1 MPSPLLQLVSA
12 LAPQP
17 AMDAAAP
24 YALEVARS
32 FHGEG
37 GAGGAATLTLTPHP
51 HPEAEPAWHGL
62 RIFAPQPGEGVLAAW
77 RRTLDAVAP
86 AAVWV
91 QSLAGAHPGMLLDL
105 RERGIPYAV
114 FLHDFTPLCPTQRL
128 WHRRQERCSGPGR
141 TGWKCAWCTGRAE
154 GAGGAGGVGGVESWA
169 GLPLRWLAFRQRP
182 QAWRT
187 ALLRAEVLIAPSRFA
202 REFWVAQGA
211 PPERIAV
218 IPPLTTALLNPPGSA
233 AHALAR
239 QTDPP
244 TVLYSGGWDEASG
257 SELLGAALDNI
268 RRPLRLLAPTTSP
281 AAPGANERLRAA
293 IASRHELAVTG
304 GAAGARHVVV
314 VPARWEVPFSR
325 EVLAAQAAG
334 QRVVATAVGGLTEQI
349 LHGVN
354 GYLATPDDPGAL
366 AESILE
372 ALEALDALDATVA
385 TEAAATPATS
395 ASAWGGALVVRQARA
410 EAAAATAQLQRLATL
425 LAAGEPEIA
434 VQLEHH
440 AWLAGL
446 NNGRSLEENTE
457 ALITAL
463 RLAGIDATPAGDDQ
477 EFARRAEAVSHRWRL
492 DLNHALAFFRACG
505 CLRIARLPLA
515 ADAADAADAAAY
527 FQAFHA
533 WGLELVEAEVLPSGV
548 FEDRRAGEGVDP
560 VWLRR
565 RFPQARAYVALTPA
579 GVETNAWD

>member
-1 MPSPLLQLVSA
+1 
-12 LAPQP
+12 
-17 AMDAAAP
+17 
-24 YALEVARS
+24 
-32 FHGEG
+32 
-37 GAGGAATLTLTPHP
+37 
-51 HPEAEPAWHGL
+51 AEPAWHGL
-62 RIFAPQPGEGVLAAW
+62 RVFAPHPGEGVQAAW
-77 RRTLDAVAP
+77 HRTLDAVAP

-141 TGWKCAWCTGRAE
+141 TGWKCAWCTG
-154 GAGGAGGVGGVESWA
+154 GAGGVGSWA

-218 IPPLTTALLNPPGSA
+218 IPPLTTALLPSPTTAPP
-233 AHALAR
+233 AR
-239 QTDPP
+239 APQTDPP
-244 TVLYSGGWDEASG
+244 AVIYYGGWDEASG

-268 RRPLRLLAPTTSP
+268 RRPLRVLAPAVSP
-281 AAPGANERLRAA
+281 AAPGADDGADQRLRAA
-293 IASRHELAVTG
+293 IASRHQLVRAG
-304 GAAGARHVVV
+304 DGAANSVVV
-314 VPARWEVPFSR
+314 VPTRWEVPFSR

-334 QRVVATAVGGLTEQI
+334 QRVVATAMGGLTEQI

-354 GYLATPDDPGAL
+354 GYLATPDDPVAL

-372 ALEALDALDATVA
+372 ALEAL
-385 TEAAATPATS
+385 EAGADGAA
-395 ASAWGGALVVRQARA
+395 AWGGALVARHAGA
-410 EAAAATAQLQRLATL
+410 EAAAATARLHRLLTL
-425 LAAGEPEIA
+425 LTEGEPEIA
-434 VQLEHH
+434 LQLEHH

-446 NNGRSLEENTE
+446 NNGRGLEENTE

-463 RLAGIDATPAGDDQ
+463 RLAGIDAAPTRDDQ
-477 EFARRAEAVSHRWRL
+477 DFARRAEVVSRRWRL
-492 DLNHALAFFRACG
+492 DLNHAIAFFRGCG
-505 CLRIARLPLA
+505 CFRIARLPTA
-515 ADAADAADAAAY
+515 PADDEAAY
-527 FQAFHA
+527 FQA
-533 WGLELVEAEVLPSGV
+533 WGLELVQAEVLPNGV
-548 FEDRRAGEGVDP
+548 FEDRREGEGIDP
-560 VWLRR
+560 GWLRR

-579 GVETNAWD
+579 GLETTAWD